1 MTGNNKVW
9 RAPVAG
15 LASIAMLATMG
26 VTVANAAT
34 VNAKPSSDITVSVD
48 GVDVTAPMGSN
59 YADVLVKAGKDL
71 NSTVPNDFG
80 GWWMDG
86 APVDMNAVAADDAEI
101 TAQRY
106 DDGVDVHFETD
117 GGTDLGNVRVPLQNN
132 EFTVPATLAPY
143 DKADGKILS
152 TTGLKWRADSS
163 SALNDFAYGTTV
175 SLAEGVNGITVVV
188 PTTDAYFVDFSATA
202 ASGSNGRT
210 TDYALVYAGAYA
222 DGWKNETLTVE
233 VAKSAGKLDPAT
245 VDAKLSVNLKT
256 DQAYGVDGW
265 KAVDSSAHTSSDFTA
280 DTEIKASI
288 NGSKY
293 VQPVMKYAF
302 TVTFMDGDDTY
313 ATQSVVN
320 GHLVDEPAAPSHDS
334 STFIGWSET
343 KQTGSTTGKLWNFA
357 ADKVTKA
364 TTLYAQYANGG
375 AHTLTYEFNDGKTE
389 DKVETYR
396 AKQNTVRP
404 ADPTRDG
411 YLFADWYED
420 KNGNGVLEDSE
431 ITTTFAFGGLLTAD
445 KVLIARWLK
454 ADDATL
460 AAAFKYVDGSDE
472 TKNPGYFTDASFA
485 EYVKAYQA
493 VQKEYAQAQDE
504 ATAAGTQIPAET
516 LSSLVNELT
525 AAWQKLEFVHTGSS
539 QTGNAV
545 VHRLSKGG
553 EHFYTQDLNEVKYMV
568 DYQGWTDEGR
578 LFQTAPR
585 DDRFIGFYLKLAS
598 FYMIE
603 GVSDDAAAT
612 LDSIADPILTSV
624 TRLYNRAN
632 GDHVWSTDANEVEVL
647 SAQADWNNE
656 DTAFYVPTYTGGQAV
671 TRLYKDNRHLLS
683 TDGNEVKVLST
694 QQGWAN
700 EGTAFKAY

>member
-26 VTVANAAT
+26 AATANAAT
-34 VNAKPSSDITVSVD
+34 VNAKDTSEITVKVNTE
-48 GVDVTAPMGSN
+48 DVKLAKGMT
-59 YADVLVKAGKDL
+59 YADAIAKSVWARNDTL
-71 NSTVPNDFG
+71 NSPKNTWAFAGFAVN
-80 GWWMDG
+80 G
-86 APVDMNAVAADDAEI
+86 AFVDMNATAADGAVLTPVQLQADYVTVEF
-101 TAQRY
+101 Q
-106 DDGVDVHFETD
+106 TD
-117 GGTDLGNVRVPLQNN
+117 EAAPVPLGSIRVAKDSNGN
-132 EFTVPATLAPY
+132 FTVPEVLRPY
-143 DKADGKILS
+143 DAASDSKILDYDAASYRIADSTTNAAFAWGDTYNVADGKS
-152 TTGLKWRADSS
+152 V
-163 SALNDFAYGTTV
+163 TV
-175 SLAEGVNGITVVV
+175 SIPVEKADKFT
-188 PTTDAYFVDFSATA
+188 FSATPA
-202 ASGSNGRT
+202 ATSEGT
-210 TDYALVYAGAYA
+210 TDYAVTYAGAYA
-222 DGWKNETLTVE
+222 DGTKDDNLTVE
-233 VAKSAGKLDPAT
+233 IPA
-245 VDAKLSVNLKT
+245 DAKTYDPQPGTDALIISLKGDT
-256 DQAYGVDGW
+256 TYGFDKWVDGNG
-265 KAVDSSAHTSSDFTA
+265 KDYTSDYQLA
-280 DTEIKASI
+280 
-288 NGSKY
+288 
-293 VQPVMKYAF
+293 
-302 TVTFMDGDDTY
+302 DGDGGISPIIKTANPVKFFDGDKELEDLEQAVLT
-313 ATQSVVN
+313 
-320 GHLVDEPAAPSHDS
+320 GHLVSDPGAYDRGDG
-334 STFIGWSET
+334 STFIGWYTASGEQWDFARDTVTNET
-343 KQTGSTTGKLWNFA
+343 LELFAKFVDDGSYT
-357 ADKVTKA
+357 VTYK
-364 TTLYAQYANGG
+364 
-375 AHTLTYEFNDGKTE
+375 FNDGETE
-389 DKVETYR
+389 DETVDYL
-396 AKQNTVRP
+396 ANQVVARP

-411 YLFADWYED
+411 YLFAGWYQD
-420 KNGNGVLEDSE
+420 NGNGMLDSNDTE
-431 ITTTFAFGGLLTAD
+431 FNNFGSAVNAD
-445 KVLIARWLK
+445 VVLIAKWIR
-454 ADDATL
+454 ANDDTL
-460 AAAFKYVDGSDE
+460 EAAFKYVNGSDE
-472 TKNPGYFTDASFA
+472 TENPGYFTDASFA

-493 VQKEYAQAQDE
+493 VQKEYAQAQNE

-585 DDRFIGFYLKLAS
+585 DDSFFDSYLKLAS

-603 GVSDDAAAT
+603 GVSDDAADT